1 MTIRKAVAGDFPAII
16 AAIQDF
22 VATSSY
28 AKHDTVDAAHVGA
41 TLTAL
46 SASHDGVVLV
56 LEDND
61 DFAGCYVGMAHQHLF
76 SGARMLGELFVY
88 VRPDLRGRGKKLKA
102 AAEEWAR
109 GRGCQSVTFS
119 FPESAAHLDPVYRKW
134 GYEPCERSYR
144 KELT

>member
-1 MTIRKAVAGDFPAII
+1 MTIRKAGAGDFKDII

-28 AKHDTVDAAHVGA
+28 AKHDTVNAAHVSA
-41 TLTAL
+41 TLHAL
-46 SASHDGVVLV
+46 CASPDGVVLV
-56 LEDND
+56 LEDNA
-61 DFAGCYVGMAHQHLF
+61 DFAGCYVGMAHPHLF
-76 SGARMLGELFVY
+76 SGVTMLGELFVY
-88 VRPDLRGRGKKLKA
+88 VRPDVRGRGKELKA

-109 GRGCQSVTFS
+109 ARGCQSVTFS